1 MKKRIAGILISILA
15 LSALSGCGKE
25 KDISYVDNRQRQAM
39 LPPLRFCT
47 GIMRS
52 QTDS

>member
-1 MKKRIAGILISILA
+1 MKKRIAGILISILL
-15 LSALSGCGKE
+15 LSTLSGCGKD
-25 KDISYVDNRQRQAM
+25 KDFSYVDEPATTNDATNAS
-39 LPPLRFCT
+39 FCT